1 MKERTACKMDE
12 RSCSSEQLE
21 DALLQCGDLLDLVA
35 LTQGL
40 QDGRLDIYDMAER
53 LTNLLVRC
61 EPMVTMATSDD
72 EEDYDVGNEEE
83 ADGHCESNVEEE
95 EWISVGENSGDR
107 DHCLLLA
114 GYSDCMTEAL
124 RYLVEEEQYSPEH
137 PVVEGLRTHLA
148 QQQDRVLLEAARAHH
163 RYNHLRPVV
172 HLDNSRP
179 AVINN
184 NNNNNN
190 HNQAVEVRNRM
201 TLLTETLCNIRPP
214 AV

>member
-1 MKERTACKMDE
+1 MKERTACMMDE
-12 RSCSSEQLE
+12 RSCSSELE

-61 EPMVTMATSDD
+61 EPMATMATSED
-72 EEDYDVGNEEE
+72 EEDYDVGNDEE
-83 ADGHCESNVEEE
+83 ADGRCESNIEEE
-95 EWISVGENSGDR
+95 EWISAGENSGDR
-107 DHCLLLA
+107 DHHLMLA

-163 RYNHLRPVV
+163 RYNHHHRHVV

-190 HNQAVEVRNRM
+190 NNQAVEVRNRV
-201 TLLTETLCNIRPP
+201 TLLAETLCNVRPP